1 MSTESQTK
9 QVGAR
14 PGQGAPAS
22 VPAPAPAGV
31 SPEGSPVM
39 VPLPV
44 PVPPMRL
51 RAVRR
56 GAAPGTPGSSHTPP
70 PAPAPPV
77 VPAAPA
83 PAAVRPVPSPV
94 RAGPVLRAGPAF
106 GRPVAPA
113 LASTPVPPQRSASA
127 VPNRLPIPPAPALR
141 PPTARNGPPSAS
153 PFEKSIRDFVG
164 YCRIECGFAD
174 ATLSAYAADLRELAA
189 WLETRGVK
197 GWEALTFPHITD
209 HLRHLDT
216 RGLATSSISRHV
228 ATIRVF
234 GRFLES
240 TAVLPK
246 DPAELLT
253 QPSGWQ
259 TLPDVLGQP
268 QIKKLLAAPRKTDSL
283 YLRDVA
289 LLELLYA
296 GGMRASEL
304 ADLTLTGLHMDLG
317 VARVIGKGNKERIVP
332 IGRPALEA
340 TRVYLAELRPKLVR
354 AEKPT
359 ERLLL
364 SRSGAPITRI
374 VVWQVVTKHARRA
387 GLRDVHPHTLRHSF
401 ATHLLAGGADLRA
414 VQELLGHSNIKT
426 TQIYTHVDA
435 SRLKEVIERFHPRP

>member
-1 MSTESQTK
+1 MRIPSAVPAGPVSR
-9 QVGAR
+9 VAPPAAR
-14 PGQGAPAS
+14 PGLA
-22 VPAPAPAGV
+22 
-31 SPEGSPVM
+31 GSPAAAA
-39 VPLPV
+39 
-44 PVPPMRL
+44 RL
-51 RAVRR
+51 
-56 GAAPGTPGSSHTPP
+56 GSS
-70 PAPAPPV
+70 
-77 VPAAPA
+77 
-83 PAAVRPVPSPV
+83 
-94 RAGPVLRAGPAF
+94 
-106 GRPVAPA
+106 
-113 LASTPVPPQRSASA
+113 SASA
-127 VPNRLPIPPAPALR
+127 IPAAIPARLPVIPPSGIR
-141 PPTARNGPPSAS
+141 PPIARTGPPSAS
-153 PFEKSIRDFVG
+153 PFEKSIRDFLG

-174 ATLSAYAADLRELAA
+174 ATLAAYASDLRELAA
-189 WLETRGVK
+189 WLESKSVP
-197 GWEALTFPHITD
+197 GWQALTYPLITD

-240 TAVLPK
+240 SAMLDK
-246 DPAELLT
+246 DPADLLT
-253 QPSGWQ
+253 QPSNWQ
-259 TLPDVLGQP
+259 TVPDVLGQT
-268 QIKKLLAAPRKTDSL
+268 QIKKLLAAPQQTDSL

-340 TRVYLAELRPKLVR
+340 TKLYLGELRPKLLR

-359 ERLLL
+359 DRLLL

-414 VQELLGHSNIKT
+414 VQELLGHANIKT

-435 SRLKEVIERFHPRP
+435 SRLKHVIEKFHPRP